1 MAIKA
6 SIGLMLLRLA
16 VKPIQRIIIWATLII
31 TEVYSGAFFFLFI
44 FQCIPSQY
52 FWTRYTGG
60 QGHCMSTNVIVAN
73 VYAYSA
79 ITCIGDW
86 IYAILPCVLVWN
98 LQMAKTQKYF
108 VALILAM
115 GAMYVHAVTSIP

>member
-16 VKPIQRIIIWATLII
+16 VEPIHRIVVWTTLAI
-31 TEVYSGAFFFLFI
+31 TELYSTAFFFLFI
-44 FQCIPSQY
+44 FQCLPSEY

-60 QGHCMSTNVIVAN
+60 KGHCIEPNITVAN

-86 IYAILPCVLVWN
+86 IYAILPCLLVWN
-98 LQMAKTQKYF
+98 IQMPKAQKYF

-115 GAMYVHAVTSIP
+115 GAM